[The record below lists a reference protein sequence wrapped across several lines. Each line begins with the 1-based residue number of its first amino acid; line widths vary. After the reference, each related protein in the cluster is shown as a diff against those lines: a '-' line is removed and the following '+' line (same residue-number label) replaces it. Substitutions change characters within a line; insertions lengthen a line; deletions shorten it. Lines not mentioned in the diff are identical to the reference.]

1 MFSLKFVIPDKV
13 AIFFKDIRREF
24 EQNSCEEREF
34 SLPCLHA
41 FLFLI
46 GKKTNSFSGKKR
58 DIKIRIDA
66 KEEEGQINVLTLKG
80 MFCCFLLPILRTT
93 HRTKKSL
100 V

>member
-41 FLFLI
+41 FLFWI
-46 GKKTNSFSGKKR
+46 GKKKKR

-66 KEEEGQINVLTLKG
+66 KEEEGQIIVLTLKG

-93 HRTKKSL
+93 HRTKKSR